1 MLTRVLATRVLT
13 CVAYVI
19 YVGLAIAAFQESKKI
34 FDADAE
40 LEFDTKSKTIKMPIT
55 FCTVESDGKLD
66 IMDKLADIMEKLD
79 PDCMDSALIT
89 NIVPV
94 SATLSII
101 AIGVYVL
108 LHCCRTGCTGG
119 VAVGFGAALVLML
132 FQSMWSFFTIG
143 FICDYYASLYSGW
156 EYQKQEVSFIL
167 LGNKNIIWATGVAA
181 LLSSVLTAIDATLL
195 ASTARASTRAMG
207 RTAGGTPAVGAP
219 LPAPGVEFSPAFTTT
234 STTAKGGLGLPGS
247 C

>member
-13 CVAYVI
+13 RVVYLI

-34 FDADAE
+34 FDADAG
-40 LEFDTKSKTIKMPIT
+40 EFDTKSKTLKTPIK
-55 FCTVESDGKLD
+55 FCTVESGKLV
-66 IMDKLADIMEKLD
+66 
-79 PDCMDSALIT
+79 DCMDSALIT

-94 SATLSII
+94 SATLSIV

-119 VAVGFGAALVLML
+119 VAVGFGAALALML
-132 FQSMWSFFTIG
+132 FQSMWSFFTIA
-143 FICDYYASLYSGW
+143 FICDHYASRYSGLG
-156 EYQKQEVSFIL
+156 QKREVRAIL
-167 LGNKNIIWATGVAA
+167 TGNKNIIWATGVAA

-195 ASTARASTRAMG
+195 ASTAHASTRAMG

-219 LPAPGVEFSPAFTTT
+219 LPVAVEFSPALTPT
-234 STTAKGGLGLPGS
+234 STTAQGGLGLPGS

>member
-40 LEFDTKSKTIKMPIT
+40 VEFDTKSKTIKMPIT

-94 SATLSII
+94 SATLSIV

-108 LHCCRTGCTGG
+108 LHCCIRTGGVSTG
-119 VAVGFGAALVLML
+119 VAVGFGAALALML
-132 FQSMWSFFTIG
+132 FQSMFSFFTIA
-143 FICDYYASLYSGW
+143 FICDYYASLYTDWGG
-156 EYQKQEVSFIL
+156 QVL
-167 LGNKNIIWATGVAA
+167 TGNKNIIWATGVAA

-207 RTAGGTPAVGAP
+207 RTAGGTAVGAP
-219 LPAPGVEFSPAFTTT
+219 LPVAVEFSPALTPT
-234 STTAKGGLGLPGS
+234 STTAQGGLGLPGS

>member
-13 CVAYVI
+13 HVVYLI

-34 FDADAE
+34 FDADGGV
-40 LEFDTKSKTIKMPIT
+40 LYDKKSKTIKTPSK
-55 FCTVESDGKLD
+55 FCTVESDSKL
-66 IMDKLADIMEKLD
+66 
-79 PDCMDSALIT
+79 DCMDSALIT

-94 SATLSII
+94 SATLSIV

-119 VAVGFGAALVLML
+119 VAVGFGAALALML
-132 FQSMWSFFTIG
+132 FQSMWSFFTIA
-143 FICDYYASLYSGW
+143 FICDYYASLYSSWG
-156 EYQKQEVSFIL
+156 QKEEGSLIL

-195 ASTARASTRAMG
+195 ASTAHASTRAMG

-219 LPAPGVEFSPAFTTT
+219 LPVAVEFSPALTPT
-234 STTAKGGLGLPGS
+234 STTAQGGLGLPGS
-247 C
+247 EQC

>member
-13 CVAYVI
+13 RVVYLI

-34 FDADAE
+34 FDADAG
-40 LEFDTKSKTIKMPIT
+40 EFDTESKTFKAPIQ
-55 FCTVESDGKLD
+55 FCTEEKDGKL
-66 IMDKLADIMEKLD
+66 
-79 PDCMDSALIT
+79 DCMDSALIT

-94 SATLSII
+94 SATLSIV

-119 VAVGFGAALVLML
+119 VAVGFGAALALML
-132 FQSMWSFFTIG
+132 FQSMWSFFTIA
-143 FICDYYASLYSGW
+143 FICDYYASLYTDWGG
-156 EYQKQEVSFIL
+156 QVL
-167 LGNKNIIWATGVAA
+167 TGNKNIIWATGVAA

-219 LPAPGVEFSPAFTTT
+219 LPVAVEFSPALTPT
-234 STTAKGGLGLPGS
+234 STTAQGGLGLPGS
-247 C
+247 EQC

>member
-34 FDADAE
+34 FDADAG
-40 LEFDTKSKTIKMPIT
+40 EFDTESKTFKAPIQ
-55 FCTVESDGKLD
+55 FCTEEKDGKL
-66 IMDKLADIMEKLD
+66 
-79 PDCMDSALIT
+79 DCMDSALIT

-94 SATLSII
+94 SATLSIV

-108 LHCCRTGCTGG
+108 LHCCIRTGGVSTG
-119 VAVGFGAALVLML
+119 VAVGFGAALALML
-132 FQSMWSFFTIG
+132 FQSMFSFFTIA
-143 FICDYYASLYSGW
+143 FICDYYASLYTDWGG
-156 EYQKQEVSFIL
+156 QVL
-167 LGNKNIIWATGVAA
+167 TGNKNIIWATGVAA

-195 ASTARASTRAMG
+195 ASTAHASTRAMG